1 MLKANSHVSRF
12 VKYLLGFVEREDR
25 GALAALRRG
34 VGKPPGTT
42 PETFPVMVPW
52 TADMNRTAADTYFLV
67 GSLFALNQS
76 NCADGNMGTTFAQIR
91 GTEGEAGDSLE
102 KRFVALLNAHSEDL
116 ANHLRHAVT
125 LAGSK
130 EVSVNWAQLITDL
143 QRWNHPDRFI
153 QRQWAEKFWGRGS
166 EVEQDQPAETAD
178 AEQE

>member
-1 MLKANSHVSRF
+1 MPKPSDHAVKF
-12 VKYLLGFVEREDR
+12 VKYLVSLAERESR

-52 TADMNRTAADTYFLV
+52 TAEMNRTAADTYFLV

-76 NCADGNMGTTFAQIR
+76 NCADGNMGTTFGQIR

-116 ANHLRHAVT
+116 SNHLRHAVT

-143 QRWNHPDRFI
+143 RHWDHPDRFI
-153 QRQWAEKFWGRGS
+153 QRRWADQFWGRGS
-166 EVEQDQPAETAD
+166 EAEEGQPAQTAD
-178 AEQE
+178 AQDE